1 MTRDTDTSTSV
12 DAATRL
18 VRALKEANAPHGMI
32 LNAQG
37 GYYGDFT
44 SSLPMPITQL
54 VNDLYAYNLHAL
66 AKRAMNGEFDG
77 R

>member
-1 MTRDTDTSTSV
+1 MNASEKLAAALI
-12 DAATRL
+12 DAS
-18 VRALKEANAPHGMI
+18 APAHMI
-32 LNAQG
+32 DKAKT

-44 SSLPMPITQL
+44 SPLATPITQL
-54 VNDLYAYNLHAL
+54 VNDLYAYNMHAL